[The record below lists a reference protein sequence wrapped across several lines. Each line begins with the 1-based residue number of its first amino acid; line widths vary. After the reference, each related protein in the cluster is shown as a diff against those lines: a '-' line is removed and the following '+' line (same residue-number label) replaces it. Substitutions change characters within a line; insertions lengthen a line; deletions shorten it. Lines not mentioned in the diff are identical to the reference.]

1 MTWKSDYLLTFTNLR
16 MKDDFLLV
24 SNVKIIRKKAI
35 VNCKTSASVTSSPS
49 RNQTGKICNCYRF
62 KQELYKC
69 TRFCSRDCLKL
80 RTIQCY
86 KTVLTKTLH
95 LKWNDI
101 TNTT

>member
-24 SNVKIIRKKAI
+24 SNVNIIRKKAI

-49 RNQTGKICNCYRF
+49 RNQTDKICNCYRF

-80 RTIQCY
+80 RT
-86 KTVLTKTLH
+86 
-95 LKWNDI
+95 
-101 TNTT
+101 